1 MVLWSKVV
9 TVEKLIKRLQLIK
22 DKSLDVRIEIQ
33 TYTDEDINYWLSN
46 IEVSNTGS
54 SGYEMFGEV
63 RLIGTE

>member
-1 MVLWSKVV
+1 M

-33 TYTDEDINYWLSN
+33 TYTDEDTNYWLSD

-54 SGYEMFGEV
+54 SGYEIGGEV
-63 RLIGTE
+63 TLIGVE

>member
-1 MVLWSKVV
+1 M

-33 TYTDEDINYWLSN
+33 TYTDEDTNYWLSD

-54 SGYEMFGEV
+54 SGYEVGGEV
-63 RLIGTE
+63 TLIGVE